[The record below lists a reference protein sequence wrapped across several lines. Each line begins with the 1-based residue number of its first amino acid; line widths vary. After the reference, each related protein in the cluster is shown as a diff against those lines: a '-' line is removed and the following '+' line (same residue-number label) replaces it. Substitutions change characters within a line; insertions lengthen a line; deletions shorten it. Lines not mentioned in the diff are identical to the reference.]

1 MQQQNLYRL
10 TTKLGIY
17 WVSANHPTEA
27 QDKLLD
33 ILNVYNYGL
42 SFDRKVTTIELIAQG
57 IEDNGILTGR
67 FFIK

>member
-27 QDKLLD
+27 QDKLVNILD
-33 ILNVYNYGL
+33 VNNYGL
-42 SFDRKVTTIELIAQG
+42 SFDRKVTTIELIAEG
-57 IEDNGILTGR
+57 ISDNRMLTGK

>member
-1 MQQQNLYRL
+1 MVQQNLYRL

-33 ILNVYNYGL
+33 ILNVNNYGL

-57 IEDNGILTGR
+57 IEDNGTLTGR